1 MIGNSKFWH
10 ILKKELYIFP
20 RARWTAGIIAWGP
33 DILHS
38 SVFDEK
44 KDVDARERELR
55 IDKMFWPTYAK
66 RATDAARALFKVQRG
81 KTPGSGSWMNSTDAK

>member
-10 ILKKELYIFP
+10 ILKRPPYIFP
-20 RARWTAGIIAWGP
+20 GSRWTEGIIAWGP

-44 KDVDARERELR
+44 KDVDARERALR
-55 IDKMFWPTYAK
+55 VDKLFLPIYAK
-66 RATDAARALFKVQRG
+66 RATDAARALFK
-81 KTPGSGSWMNSTDAK
+81 